1 MKIIDFFFPYVKNST
16 PEELEQS
23 ENERSDEIKKIEQ
36 KSWGSATSVALEE
49 ARRIAEEEDRR
60 RLNSESKAST
70 ILMVTMALIP
80 LLTYMETNILSNET
94 GLKELNLITG
104 FIFFIAPFAVFYVVM
119 TLVWAF
125 ESIKVRNY
133 NRLGATDLVNVWD
146 NNSNIIEE
154 LISKTL
160 ITTIKNQDTI
170 NYKVTANKMAYYYL
184 LRGVITFSLAFAL
197 QVIW

>member
-1 MKIIDFFFPYVKNST
+1 MFMKIIDFFFPYVKNST

-80 LLTYMETNILSNET
+80 LLIYVETNILSNET
-94 GLKELNLITG
+94 GPKELNLITG
-104 FIFFIAPFAVFYVVM
+104 FIF
-119 TLVWAF
+119 L
-125 ESIKVRNY
+125 
-133 NRLGATDLVNVWD
+133 
-146 NNSNIIEE
+146 
-154 LISKTL
+154 
-160 ITTIKNQDTI
+160 
-170 NYKVTANKMAYYYL
+170 
-184 LRGVITFSLAFAL
+184 
-197 QVIW
+197 

>member
-1 MKIIDFFFPYVKNST
+1 MCAF
-16 PEELEQS
+16 
-23 ENERSDEIKKIEQ
+23 
-36 KSWGSATSVALEE
+36 
-49 ARRIAEEEDRR
+49 
-60 RLNSESKAST
+60 KA
-70 ILMVTMALIP
+70 
-80 LLTYMETNILSNET
+80 
-94 GLKELNLITG
+94 
-104 FIFFIAPFAVFYVVM
+104 
-119 TLVWAF
+119 
-125 ESIKVRNY
+125 IKVRNY
-133 NRLGATDLVNVWD
+133 NCLGATDLVNVWD